1 MAGIVLASKLLF
13 MSLMVPI
20 ILETIIGIIGSII
33 FIIKDYLSYKKRQK
47 L

>member
-1 MAGIVLASKLLF
+1 MSGIILVCKLLF
-13 MSLMVPI
+13 MSLMVPAILGI
-20 ILETIIGIIGSII
+20 IVGIIGSII